1 MSGFD
6 LVFER
11 DLSDLSSWKR
21 EASEVAFEGEL
32 DWRYFS
38 GGNEQLFR

>member
-11 DLSDLSSWKR
+11 DLSSWKR
-21 EASEVAFEGEL
+21 DASEVAFEGEL
-32 DWRYFS
+32 DWSYFS
-38 GGNEQLFR
+38 GGSEQLFK